1 MNKKLEVKREYWE
14 NGKLKSETHC
24 NKFKR
29 GFMSMDIMTRWFGT
43 FGTLLF
49 LVPMSMAAYTA
60 QWGYFIMILVGL
72 IILWLGFLFNIDK
85 DY

>member
-1 MNKKLEVKREYWE
+1 
-14 NGKLKSETHC
+14 
-24 NKFKR
+24 
-29 GFMSMDIMTRWFGT
+29 
-43 FGTLLF
+43 
-49 LVPMSMAAYTA
+49 MAAYTA